1 MRRISRLDA
10 TKGVET
16 MASTN
21 LAAQQHASKEK
32 LIADFE
38 ALIADT
44 EELLGA
50 TAAQGGEKMVAMRS
64 RMTDRL
70 ADAKQRLDT
79 VQKAVVD
86 RTRVTVKATDD
97 YVRGNP
103 WQSVA
108 IAGGVGFVLG
118 FLLTRVGSSSKS

>member
-1 MRRISRLDA
+1 
-10 TKGVET
+10 
-16 MASTN
+16 MANTN

-50 TAAQGGEKMVAMRS
+50 TAAQGGEKVAAMRS

-70 ADAKQRLDT
+70 TDAKQRLIS
-79 VQKAVVD
+79 VQKVVTD
-86 RTRVTVKATDD
+86 RTRATAKATDD

-118 FLLTRVGSSSKS
+118 FLVTRLGSSSKS

>member
-1 MRRISRLDA
+1 
-10 TKGVET
+10 
-16 MASTN
+16 MANTN

-50 TAAQGGEKMVAMRS
+50 TTAQGGEKMAAMRS
-64 RMTDRL
+64 RMADRL
-70 ADAKQRLDT
+70 AEAKQRLTT

-86 RTRVTVKATDD
+86 RTRATAKATDD

-108 IAGGVGFVLG
+108 IAGGVGILVG
-118 FLLTRVGSSSKS
+118 FLLTRIGASSKT

>member
-1 MRRISRLDA
+1 MSTLSR
-10 TKGVET
+10 
-16 MASTN
+16 
-21 LAAQQHASKEK
+21 QQQASKER

-50 TAAQGGEKMVAMRS
+50 TAASGGEKIAAARAK
-64 RMTDRL
+64 MTERL
-70 ADAKQRLDT
+70 ADAKDRLTTLQQT
-79 VQKAVVD
+79 VVE
-86 RTRVTVKATDD
+86 RTRATAKATDD

-108 IAGGVGFVLG
+108 VAGGVGFVLG
-118 FLLTRVGSSSKS
+118 FLLTRLGSSSKS

>member
-1 MRRISRLDA
+1 M
-10 TKGVET
+10 
-16 MASTN
+16 ST
-21 LAAQQHASKEK
+21 LTRQQQASKER

-50 TAAQGGEKMVAMRS
+50 TAASGGEKIAAARAKMAE
-64 RMTDRL
+64 RL
-70 ADAKQRLDT
+70 ADAKGRLVS
-79 VQKAVVD
+79 VQQQVVE
-86 RTRVTVKATDD
+86 RTRATAKATDD

-118 FLLTRVGSSSKS
+118 FLVTRLGSSSKS

>member
-1 MRRISRLDA
+1 
-10 TKGVET
+10 
-16 MASTN
+16 MANTN

-50 TAAQGGEKMVAMRS
+50 TAAQGGEKVAVMRE
-64 RMTDRL
+64 RMNDRL
-70 ADAKQRLDT
+70 ADAKQRLIS
-79 VQKAVVD
+79 VQKSVVD
-86 RTRVTVKATDD
+86 RTRAGAKATDD
-97 YVRGNP
+97 YVRTNP

-108 IAGGVGFVLG
+108 IAGGVGLLLG
-118 FLLTRVGSSSKS
+118 FVLTRVSSSSK

>member
-1 MRRISRLDA
+1 MSTTLSR
-10 TKGVET
+10 
-16 MASTN
+16 
-21 LAAQQHASKEK
+21 QQQASKER
-32 LIADFE
+32 LVADFE

-50 TAAQGGEKMVAMRS
+50 TAASGGEKVAAARAKMA
-64 RMTDRL
+64 DRL
-70 ADAKQRLDT
+70 ADAKDKLLS
-79 VQKAVVD
+79 VQQSVVERTKA
-86 RTRVTVKATDD
+86 TAKATDD

-118 FLLTRVGSSSKS
+118 FLVTRLGSSSKS

>member
-1 MRRISRLDA
+1 
-10 TKGVET
+10 
-16 MASTN
+16 MAN
-21 LAAQQHASKEK
+21 NHLAAQQHASKEK

-50 TAAQGGEKMVAMRS
+50 TAAQGGEKMAAMRS
-64 RMTDRL
+64 RMSDRL
-70 ADAKQRLDT
+70 ADAKQRLDI
-79 VQKAVVD
+79 VQKTVVE
-86 RTRVTVKATDD
+86 RTRATAKATDD

-108 IAGGVGFVLG
+108 IAGGVGVVLG
-118 FLLTRVGSSSKS
+118 FLLTRLGSSSKS

>member
-1 MRRISRLDA
+1 MRRINREA

-16 MASTN
+16 MAN
-21 LAAQQHASKEK
+21 NHLAAQQHASKEK

-50 TAAQGGEKMVAMRS
+50 TAAQGGEKVAAMRS
-64 RMTDRL
+64 RMADRL
-70 ADAKQRLDT
+70 VDAKERLT
-79 VQKAVVD
+79 AVQKVVTD
-86 RTRVTVKATDD
+86 RTRATAKATDD

-118 FLLTRVGSSSKS
+118 FLLTRIGSSSKS

>member
-1 MRRISRLDA
+1 
-10 TKGVET
+10 
-16 MASTN
+16 MANTN

-50 TAAQGGEKMVAMRS
+50 TAAQGGEKMAAMRS
-64 RMTDRL
+64 RMADRL
-70 ADAKQRLDT
+70 ADAKQRLDG
-79 VQKAVVD
+79 VQRVVVD
-86 RTRVTVKATDD
+86 RTRATAKATDE

-103 WQSVA
+103 WQSAA

-118 FLLTRVGSSSKS
+118 FLVTRLSSSSKV

>member
-1 MRRISRLDA
+1 
-10 TKGVET
+10 
-16 MASTN
+16 MANSH
-21 LAAQQHASKEK
+21 LARQQVAGKEK

-50 TAAQGGEKMVAMRS
+50 TAAQGGEKVTAMRL
-64 RMTDRL
+64 RMSERL
-70 ADAKQRLDT
+70 ADAKERLSS
-79 VQKAVVD
+79 VQQAVVD
-86 RTRVTVKATDD
+86 KTKATAKATDD
-97 YVRGNP
+97 YVRTNP

-118 FLLTRVGSSSKS
+118 FLVTRMGSSSK

>member
-1 MRRISRLDA
+1 MTARNA
-10 TKGVET
+10 TI
-16 MASTN
+16 
-21 LAAQQHASKEK
+21 QQASKEK

-50 TAAQGGEKMVAMRS
+50 TANQGGEKISLLRTKMA
-64 RMTDRL
+64 DRL
-70 ADAKQRLDT
+70 ADAKDRIT
-79 VQKAVVD
+79 AVQQSVVEKARATAKV
-86 RTRVTVKATDD
+86 TDD

-108 IAGGVGFVLG
+108 IAGGVGFLLG
-118 FLLTRVGSSSKS
+118 FLVTRIGSSSK

>member
-1 MRRISRLDA
+1 
-10 TKGVET
+10 
-16 MASTN
+16 MANTN
-21 LAAQQHASKEK
+21 LASQQHASKEK

-50 TAAQGGEKMVAMRS
+50 TANQGGEKIVAMRS
-64 RMTDRL
+64 RMADRL
-70 ADAKQRLDT
+70 ADAKQRLNT

-86 RTRVTVKATDD
+86 RTRATAKATDD
-97 YVRGNP
+97 YVRTNP

-108 IAGGVGFVLG
+108 IAGGVGLLLG
-118 FLLTRVGSSSKS
+118 FILTRVSSSPKS

>member
-1 MRRISRLDA
+1 
-10 TKGVET
+10 
-16 MASTN
+16 MANSH
-21 LAAQQHASKEK
+21 LAQQQAASKEK

-50 TAAQGGEKMVAMRS
+50 TAAQGGEKVTAMRL
-64 RMTDRL
+64 RMAERL
-70 ADAKQRLDT
+70 ADAKERLGT
-79 VQKAVVD
+79 VQQAVVEK
-86 RTRVTVKATDD
+86 TRATAKATDD
-97 YVRGNP
+97 YVRTNP

-118 FLLTRVGSSSKS
+118 FLVTRLGSTSK